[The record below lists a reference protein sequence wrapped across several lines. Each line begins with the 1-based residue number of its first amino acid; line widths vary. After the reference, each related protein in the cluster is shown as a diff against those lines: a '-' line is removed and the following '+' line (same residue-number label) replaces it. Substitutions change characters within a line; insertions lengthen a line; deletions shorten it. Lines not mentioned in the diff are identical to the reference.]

1 MLKPLFT
8 GFMPNLK
15 SEDVVKALSFL
26 APWNASK
33 LQQGN
38 AEKKVE
44 EWLQNFYTGS
54 SVFCFDSG
62 RSALYIALKACEL
75 EPGDE
80 VLVQAYTCG
89 VVSNA
94 IVWSGAKPVYVDI
107 TTNFTMDATDLEKKI
122 TQKSKVLIIQHT
134 FGIPADIDAL
144 QALAKQHNLL
154 IIEDCAHV
162 MGGTYQ
168 NQLLGTFGDIGMMS
182 FGTEKPVSCG
192 RGGALLTQNS
202 ALAQKISALQS
213 SLSYAPKS
221 VIQKQLFTFV
231 VFFVSKPLYF
241 WGVGKW
247 VLGLFKK
254 FNRISKIIEPQE
266 KRGENLP
273 FYPSRLPHALA
284 YILLNQLSSLQQ
296 FNTVRHESATYYK
309 TELESTS
316 FVPSSI
322 RECDEIIYF
331 LRFPLL
337 VPNPAE
343 LHTLAKEQGILLGD
357 WYSTPIAPADVHA
370 ERMGYVAKSCPV
382 AEKLAAQSINL
393 PTHYSLTPS
402 DRERIVKLVQMY
414 ARSNH

>member
-1 MLKPLFT
+1 
-8 GFMPNLK
+8 MPNLK

-44 EWLQNFYTGS
+44 EWLQNFYGGS

-62 RSALYIALKACEL
+62 RSALYLALKACQL

-80 VLVQAYTCG
+80 VLVQAYTCA

-107 TTNFTMDATDLEKKI
+107 TTDFTMDVADLEKKI

-134 FGIPADIDAL
+134 FGIPADIVAL
-144 QALAKQHNLL
+144 QMLAKQHNLL

-162 MGGTYQ
+162 MGGTFQ
-168 NQLLGTFGDIGMMS
+168 GQLLGTFGDIGMIS
-182 FGTEKPVSCG
+182 FGSEKPVSCG
-192 RGGALLTQNS
+192 RGGALLTNNS
-202 ALAQKISALQS
+202 VLAQKISVLQS
-213 SLSYAPKS
+213 SLSYAPRA
-221 VIQKQLFTFV
+221 VIQKQLFTFI
-231 VFFVSKPLYF
+231 VFFVSKPFYF

-247 VLGLFKK
+247 LLGLLKK
-254 FNRISKIIEPQE
+254 FNRITKIIEPQE
-266 KRGENLP
+266 KRGENLA

-284 YILLNQLSSLQQ
+284 DILIGQLSSLHE
-296 FNTVRHESATYYK
+296 FNRLRHETAEYYK
-309 TELESTS
+309 NQLQSTS
-316 FVPSSI
+316 FVPARI
-322 RECDEIIYF
+322 TQHDEDIYF
-331 LRFPLL
+331 LRFPLV
-337 VPNPAE
+337 VPNPAQ

-357 WYSTPIAPADVHA
+357 WYTTPIAPADVHA
-370 ERMGYVAKSCPV
+370 DRMGYCPQSCPV
-382 AEKLAAQSINL
+382 AEKLASQSINL

-402 DRERIVKLVQMY
+402 DRERIVKLVQTY